1 MKMKH
6 ILGAFAGTLLFA
18 SQVHAQQGEGILN
31 SLSLEAGYGFNT
43 PFGPTDGIK
52 AGDFTGFN
60 SFHAG
65 VRYQINDLWGIRG
78 TYAFNKFEHKD
89 NGDFGLKQ
97 SRLMLEAMFNVT
109 TAINGSGDLTP
120 FELFAH
126 GGLGLSQGK
135 SNMLK
140 GEDMMGNF
148 QIGIMP
154 SYNINERISVFLDA
168 TYVMNF
174 SQNFGYNGLK
184 IDKTSG
190 SFLSANLGV
199 SVKLGN

>member
-18 SQVHAQQGEGILN
+18 GQLYAQEKEGILN
-31 SLSLEAGYGFNT
+31 NLSLEAGYGFNM
-43 PFGPTDGIK
+43 PFGPADGIK
-52 AGDFTGFN
+52 TGDFGGFN

-65 VRYQINDLWGIRG
+65 VRYHINDLWGVRG
-78 TYAFNKFEHKD
+78 TFAFNKFEHKD
-89 NGDFGLKQ
+89 NSNFGVKQ

-109 TAINGSGDLTP
+109 NAIKGSGELTP
-120 FELFAH
+120 FEVFAH

-135 SNMLK
+135 SNTLK

-168 TYVMNF
+168 TYVMSF
-174 SQNFGYNGLK
+174 SQDFGYHGLT
-184 IDKTSG
+184 IDQTSG